1 MDHINV
7 TPPLTLSSYVLSLHM
22 VVVTTISVKEKKKKN
37 PVMWDTGKPNDVCAG
52 FLNALCDPSSHPLLW
67 LVSSGELPYS
77 KKFKSLN
84 MSDSIFFN

>member
-22 VVVTTISVKEKKKKN
+22 VVVTTISVKEKKTCSLVSEM
-37 PVMWDTGKPNDVCAG
+37 PMWDTGQPNDVCAG

-77 KKFKSLN
+77 KKFKS
-84 MSDSIFFN
+84 